1 MAQFQG
7 PGSGISGASNQY
19 LVGYAQGTGYTQ
31 GNIGAGIPSTGYANQ
46 SSATAQTL
54 QLTSASS
61 SNWAW
66 SGQSSNPAWLWGS
79 NQGNSDTV
87 YAPGALQVGY
97 AGYAGSAGNI
107 NGNAPTSGY
116 TNNLAIPY
124 GPNGYSNWY
133 WQGQGGTPG
142 HLWGSN
148 DGQAMYVWQYGQMT
162 FGTSNY
168 CSGNIGG
175 YAPLTGYAPNANNAY
190 ASLQQGNSCGANAQ
204 LLGAQGHTRA
214 GRNAPNGNYW
224 GFWAGYYTQGGYGQA
239 NFNNQ
244 FGGYWCATIYPS
256 VWQQNINHNVQRAGD
271 WNSNTQLQMY
281 AENSNASGWGWR
293 VQG

>member
-7 PGSGISGASNQY
+7 PGSGISGTSNQY

-31 GNIGAGIPSTGYANQ
+31 GNIGAGIPSAGYANQ

-87 YAPGALQVGY
+87 YSPGSLQVSY
-97 AGYAGSAGNI
+97 AASAGSAGNI
-107 NGNAPTSGY
+107 NGYAPYASQTMHLNVNNA
-116 TNNLAIPY
+116 TNN
-124 GPNGYSNWY
+124 STWY
-133 WQGQGGTPG
+133 WQGQGGTPN

-148 DGQAMYVWQYGQMT
+148 DGVNMYVWQYNQMT

-168 CSGNIGG
+168 CSGSIGG
-175 YAPLTGYAPNANNAY
+175 YAPVVGYAPNANNSY
-190 ASLQQGNSCGANAQ
+190 ASLQQGNSCGSNSQ

-224 GFWAGYYTQGGYGQA
+224 GFFLAYNQQGSYGQA

-256 VWQQNINHNVQRAGD
+256 VWQQNVNYNVQRAGD
-271 WNSNTQLQMY
+271 WNSNTQLQMQGQ
-281 AENSNASGWGWR
+281 NSTPGWAWR
-293 VQG
+293 IQG